1 MSFQFR
7 NRGGRSIRH
16 QNFPSQGAIISTS
29 TTTTYDYVHDHE
41 TEKRRRRR
49 RRCSGGFEGFA
60 LTRLLEGVSLR
71 RLLVLA
77 TAFIF
82 SFYHSPLLLSDL
94 LPLSLLFLSPR
105 IRRYHPLT
113 FIFFFPEFSALFN
126 GRTSLIEDART

>member
-41 TEKRRRRR
+41 TEKRRRKR
-49 RRCSGGFEGFA
+49 RRCSGGFAGFA
-60 LTRLLEGVSLR
+60 LTRLLEEVSLR
-71 RLLVLA
+71 RRLVLA

-94 LPLSLLFLSPR
+94 LPLSLSLPLSSYSPLPSFNLYFLLPR
-105 IRRYHPLT
+105 ILGIIQRAHVPH
-113 FIFFFPEFSALFN
+113 
-126 GRTSLIEDART
+126 